1 MAFDDEEATDGIN
14 QIVGSTADG
23 DAWYTLQGVQVAQP
37 TQKGVYIHQGRKI
50 IVR

>member
-14 QIVGSTADG
+14 QVAGTTADG
-23 DAWYTLQGVQVAQP
+23 DAWFTLQGVRVAQP